1 MKLVTRN
8 SQPVQLE
15 TMKFI
20 YTIIFILISTF
31 AFSQQLPYGS
41 NFRENQFVSNPAM
54 TTAGNFMEINA
65 NYLQQ
70 WLGFNDAPRTA
81 RVHGQF
87 PLENMGIGGLMQ
99 FDKTGPFQASKF
111 ALTYAY
117 KIPIGITS
125 NDRLTI
131 GVMGSI
137 SEYQINQEEVVAT
150 NQTDV
155 YLPVETSSALTPN
168 ASAGVYYTT
177 NGEDDFDNNSFYIGL
192 AANQLISGNVPAF
205 GEGVEENLKQ
215 KIHANATA
223 GVRIINDELALEP
236 SVWVNYSQDNIYNFN
251 MALRIEQYDTFNAGL
266 IYSSNQTLGLQ
277 LGMSIKNDLLK
288 DGVLRVGILGNYNIG
303 KVGAYQG
310 LGYEFVI
317 GYRFVN

>member
-1 MKLVTRN
+1 MKVL
-8 SQPVQLE
+8 
-15 TMKFI
+15 
-20 YTIIFILISTF
+20 YTFILILLPIF

-41 NFRENQFVSNPAM
+41 NFTENQFAANPAI
-54 TTAGNFMEINA
+54 TAGSNFMEINA

-81 RVHGQF
+81 RVYGQF

-137 SEYQINQEEVVAT
+137 SEYQVNQEEVVAT
-150 NQTDV
+150 SQTDIF
-155 YLPVETSSALTPN
+155 LPVETNSQLTPN

-192 AANQLISGNVPAF
+192 AANQLISGNVPVF
-205 GEGVEENLKQ
+205 GNGVEGNLKQ
-215 KIHANATA
+215 RIHANATA
-223 GVRIINDELALEP
+223 GVRIINNELALEP
-236 SVWVNYSQDNIYNFN
+236 SVWVNYAQDNIYNFN
-251 MALRIEQYDTFNAGL
+251 MALRMEKYESFNAGL

-288 DGVLRVGILGNYNIG
+288 DGVLRVGVLGNYNIG
-303 KVGAYQG
+303 KVGGYQG
-310 LGYEFVI
+310 LGYEFVV
-317 GYRFVN
+317 GYRFSN

>member
-1 MKLVTRN
+1 MKLT
-8 SQPVQLE
+8 
-15 TMKFI
+15 
-20 YTIIFILISTF
+20 YTILITFLPIFLF
-31 AFSQQLPYGS
+31 AQQLPYGS

-54 TTAGNFMEINA
+54 TAAGNYMEINV

-117 KIPIGITS
+117 KIPIGVTS

-137 SEYQINQEEVVAT
+137 SEYQINQEEVIAT
-150 NQTDV
+150 NQADV
-155 YLPVETSSALTPN
+155 YLPVETSSTLTPN
-168 ASAGVYYTT
+168 ASAGIYYTT
-177 NGEDDFDNNSFYIGL
+177 NGEDDFDNNSFYIGV
-192 AANQLISGNVPAF
+192 AANQLISGNIPAF
-205 GEGVEENLKQ
+205 GEGVDADLKQ

-236 SVWVNYSQDNIYNFN
+236 SVWVNYAQDNIYNFN
-251 MALRIEQYDTFNAGL
+251 MALRMEKYDTFNAGL

-277 LGMSIKNDLLK
+277 LGMSIKNDFLK

-303 KVGAYQG
+303 KIGAYQG
-310 LGYEFVI
+310 LGYEFVM